1 MYKNLRVKSDND
13 LISVSLKEMR
23 NVGGGFAAILYDSD
37 WWLVFRFPALR
48 MMMHGIGMAA
58 KSVDEAGKSC

>member
-23 NVGGGFAAILYDSD
+23 NVGGTCAAILYDSD
-37 WWLVFRFPALR
+37 W
-48 MMMHGIGMAA
+48 
-58 KSVDEAGKSC
+58 

>member
-23 NVGGGFAAILYDSD
+23 NVGGALPFYMIVMVTGISFSSAQDDDAWD
-37 WWLVFRFPALR
+37 WNGSEER
-48 MMMHGIGMAA
+48 
-58 KSVDEAGKSC
+58 